1 MKPRFTIYLLPRLA
15 YTLMLPNRTTIA
27 GTIAGY
33 ADHTN
38 LINCSSFANITVNN
52 GGQSSGNF
60 AEERSFKAGSRATN
74 RVQRVTGEIE
84 VIVNKEENR
93 GGVKRGIISVN
104 KVREKD
110 PLVGGMN
117 NVRVR
122 LGAFSG

>member
-1 MKPRFTIYLLPRLA
+1 MFVKSERIGAGVCDRNVINFSAIKQIEHPGNRDSGISGIVNSIKPSIFKGVFT
-15 YTLMLPNRTTIA
+15 
-27 GTIAGY
+27 
-33 ADHTN
+33 
-38 LINCSSFANITVNN
+38 
-52 GGQSSGNF
+52 
-60 AEERSFKAGSRATN
+60 AEESSFKAGSRATN